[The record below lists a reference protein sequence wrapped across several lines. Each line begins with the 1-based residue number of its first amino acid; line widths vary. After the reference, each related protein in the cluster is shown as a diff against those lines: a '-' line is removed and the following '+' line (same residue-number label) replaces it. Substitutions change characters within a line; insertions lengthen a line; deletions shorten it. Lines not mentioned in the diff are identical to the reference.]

1 MIEIIEKTKLKTGLR
16 EFHAE
21 LANFSEFGVKTIIE
35 QRNFGEK
42 IVPVYQNEFWTAKQ
56 RSGHSIH
63 EISYRACYKPQ
74 LPKFFIER
82 LTRKNDVVYDPFLG
96 RGTTLIEAN
105 LLERKVVG
113 NDINPLS
120 EILTAPRLSPPNIFE
135 IKQRLDEVYLEKF
148 SCEASE
154 LLVFFHPNTLSEIL
168 NWRSYFAER
177 RKNNDFD
184 KIDAWIEMVSCNR
197 LTGHSK
203 GFFSVYTLPPNQAAS
218 IKSQLKINEK
228 HEQTPEYRNT
238 KEIIYRKSHQL
249 LREKLPPNYGQNSF
263 QINIGS
269 ADSTAEVETES
280 VDLIITSPPFL
291 DIVNYQQD
299 NWLRMWFANVEI
311 EKNACWQIKNLTDWL
326 NKMQSAFQEF
336 YRVLKPSGVIAF
348 EVGEIRKGNLLLE
361 NEVVKIVSEVGFTA
375 DCILIN
381 AQNFT
386 KTANCWG
393 VKNNQEGTNTN
404 RIVILTKDA
413 GNDFAFY
420 APHLISSFQQPT
432 LF

>member
-1 MIEIIEKTKLKTGLR
+1 MIGIVEKPKLKTGLSA
-16 EFHAE
+16 FHAE
-21 LANFSEFGVKTIIE
+21 LAAFSDFGAKTIVE
-35 QRNFGEK
+35 QRKFGET

-56 RSGHSIH
+56 RGGHSIH

-105 LLERKVVG
+105 LLGRKVVG
-113 NDINPLS
+113 NDVNPLS
-120 EILTAPRLSPPNIFE
+120 EILTAPRLAPPNIFE
-135 IKQRLDEVYLEKF
+135 IKQRLDEVCLENIF
-148 SCEASE
+148 CEESE
-154 LLVFFHPNTLSEIL
+154 LLAFFHPNTLSEIL
-168 NWRSYFAER
+168 SWRKYFAER
-177 RKNNDFD
+177 RENKEFD
-184 KIDAWIEMVSCNR
+184 KIDAWLEMVACNR

-218 IKSQLKINEK
+218 VKSQLRINEK
-228 HEQTPEYRNT
+228 RGKTPEYRNT
-238 KEIIYRKSHQL
+238 KEILYRKSHQL
-249 LREKLPPNYGQNSF
+249 LREKLPPNYGRNPF

-269 ADSTAEVETES
+269 ADSTPEIEIET
-280 VDLIITSPPFL
+280 VDLIVTSPPFL
-291 DIVNYQQD
+291 DIVNYRQD
-299 NWLRMWFANVEI
+299 NWLRMWFVNVEI
-311 EKNACWQIKNLTDWL
+311 EGNALWQIRNLTDWL
-326 NKMQSAFQEF
+326 DKMQSAFEEF

-361 NEVVKIVSEVGFTA
+361 NEIAKVASEVGFNA
-375 DCILIN
+375 ECILIN

-393 VKNNQEGTNTN
+393 VKNNREGTNTN
-404 RIVILTKDA
+404 RIVILTKSEA
-413 GNDFAFY
+413 SDFVFHA
-420 APHLISSFQQPT
+420 LQTVSTFQQPT

>member
-1 MIEIIEKTKLKTGLR
+1 MIGTIEKTELNIGLR
-16 EFHAE
+16 EFHNE
-21 LANFSEFGVKTIIE
+21 LANFSEFGARTIIE
-35 QRNFGEK
+35 QRTFGEK

-56 RSGHSIH
+56 RGGHSIH

-82 LTRKNDVVYDPFLG
+82 LTRKNNVIYDPFLG
-96 RGTTLIEAN
+96 RGTTLIEAT
-105 LLERKVVG
+105 LLGRKVVG
-113 NDINPLS
+113 NDVNPLS

-135 IKQRLDEVYLEKF
+135 IKQRLDEICLEKIQ
-148 SCEASE
+148 AKDSE
-154 LLVFFHPNTLSEIL
+154 LLAFFHPDTLLEIL
-168 NWRSYFAER
+168 SWRKYFAER
-177 RKNNDFD
+177 RANNDFD
-184 KIDAWIEMVSCNR
+184 KIDAWLEMVACNR

-203 GFFSVYTLPPNQAAS
+203 GFFSVYTLPPNQATS
-218 IKSQLKINEK
+218 VKSQLKINGK
-228 HEQTPEYRNT
+228 REQTPEYRNT

-249 LREKLPPNYGQNSF
+249 LREKLPQNYGQNPF

-269 ADSTAEVETES
+269 ADSTAKIETES
-280 VDLIITSPPFL
+280 VDLIVTSPPFL
-291 DIVNYQQD
+291 DTVNYRQD
-299 NWLRMWFANVEI
+299 NWLRMWFANIEI
-311 EKNACWQIKNLTDWL
+311 EENACWQIKNLTDWL
-326 NKMQSAFQEF
+326 DKMQSAFQEF

-361 NEVVKIVSEVGFTA
+361 NEVVKIASEVGFTA
-375 DCILIN
+375 GCILIN

-404 RIVILTKDA
+404 RIVILTKNEA
-413 GNDFAFY
+413 SDFAFY
-420 APHLISSFQQPT
+420 APHSISAFQQPN

>member
-1 MIEIIEKTKLKTGLR
+1 MIGTIEKAESKKGLS

-21 LANFSEFGVKTIIE
+21 LAAFSDFGAKTTVE
-35 QRNFGEK
+35 QRKFGERK
-42 IVPVYQNEFWTAKQ
+42 VPVYQNEFWTAKQ

-105 LLERKVVG
+105 LLGRKVVG
-113 NDINPLS
+113 NDVNPLS
-120 EILTAPRLSPPNIFE
+120 EILTAPRLAPPNIFE
-135 IKQRLDEVYLEKF
+135 IKQRLDEVCLEKT
-148 SCEASE
+148 SCEDSD
-154 LLVFFHPNTLSEIL
+154 LLAFFHPNTLSEIL
-168 NWRSYFAER
+168 SWRKYFAER
-177 RKNNDFD
+177 RENKEFD
-184 KIDAWIEMVSCNR
+184 KIDAWLEMVACNR

-218 IKSQLKINEK
+218 VKSQLKINEK
-228 HEQTPEYRNT
+228 RGNTPEYRST

-249 LREKLPPNYGQNSF
+249 LREKLPPDYGQNSF

-269 ADSTAEVETES
+269 ADSTPEIES
-280 VDLIITSPPFL
+280 VTIDLIVTSPPFL
-291 DIVNYQQD
+291 DIVNYRQD
-299 NWLRMWFANVEI
+299 NWLRMWFANVKI
-311 EKNACWQIKNLTDWL
+311 EENVLWQIKNLTDWL
-326 NKMQSAFQEF
+326 DKMQSAFEEF

-361 NEVVKIVSEVGFTA
+361 NEIVKTASEVGFNA
-375 DCILIN
+375 ECILIN

-393 VKNNQEGTNTN
+393 VKNNREGTNTN
-404 RIVILTKDA
+404 RVVILTKGEA
-413 GNDFAFY
+413 RDFVFH
-420 APHLISSFQQPT
+420 APQTVSTFQQPT

>member
-1 MIEIIEKTKLKTGLR
+1 MIGITEKTKSKTGLS

-21 LANFSEFGVKTIIE
+21 LADFSEFGAKTIVE
-35 QRNFGEK
+35 QRNFGET

-56 RSGHSIH
+56 RCGHSIH

-105 LLERKVVG
+105 LLGRKVVG

-120 EILTAPRLSPPNIFE
+120 EILTVPRLSPPNIFE
-135 IKQRLDEVYLEKF
+135 IKQRIDEVNLEQI
-148 SCEASE
+148 SCEGSE
-154 LLVFFHPNTLSEIL
+154 LLVFFNSQTLSEIL
-168 NWRSYFAER
+168 SWRNYFAER
-177 RKNNDFD
+177 RGNNKFD
-184 KIDAWIEMVSCNR
+184 KIDAWIEMVACNR

-218 IKSQLKINEK
+218 VKSQQRINEK
-228 HEQTPEYRNT
+228 RGQTPDYRDT
-238 KEIIYRKSHQL
+238 KEILYRKSHQL
-249 LREKLPPNYGQNSF
+249 LREKLPLNYGQKLF

-269 ADSTAEVETES
+269 ADSTAEIKTES
-280 VDLIITSPPFL
+280 VDLIVTSPPFL

-299 NWLRMWFANVEI
+299 NWLRMWFTDVSVE
-311 EKNACWQIKNLTDWL
+311 EKACWQIKNLCDWL
-326 NKMQSAFQEF
+326 DKMQSAFQEF
-336 YRVLKPSGVIAF
+336 YRVLKPLGVIAF

-361 NEVVKIVSEVGFTA
+361 NEIVKIASEVGFTA
-375 DCILIN
+375 NCILIN

-404 RIVILTKDA
+404 RIVILTKNEA
-413 GNDFAFY
+413 NDFAFY
-420 APHLISSFQQPT
+420 TPRSISSFQQPT

>member
-1 MIEIIEKTKLKTGLR
+1 MIGTIEKSESKRGLS

-21 LANFSEFGVKTIIE
+21 LTNFSAFGAKTVVE
-35 QRNFGEK
+35 QRSFGET
-42 IVPVYQNEFWTAKQ
+42 IVPIYQNEFWTAKQ
-56 RSGHSIH
+56 RDGHSIH

-82 LTRKNDVVYDPFLG
+82 LTRKKDVVYDPFLG
-96 RGTTLIEAN
+96 RGTTLIEAS
-105 LLERKVVG
+105 LLGRKVVG
-113 NDINPLS
+113 NDVNPLS
-120 EILTAPRLSPPNIFE
+120 KILTAPRLAPPNIFE
-135 IKQRLDEVYLEKF
+135 IKQRLYEVCLEKI

-168 NWRSYFAER
+168 SWRNYFNER
-177 RKNNDFD
+177 RENKEFD
-184 KIDAWIEMVSCNR
+184 KIDAWIEMVACNR

-218 IKSQLKINEK
+218 VKSQLKINEK
-228 HEQTPEYRNT
+228 RGQTPEYRNT

-249 LREKLPPNYGQNSF
+249 LREKLPPNYGQNPF

-269 ADSTAEVETES
+269 ADSTPDIESET
-280 VDLIITSPPFL
+280 VDLIVTSPPFL
-291 DIVNYQQD
+291 DIVNYRQD

-311 EKNACWQIKNLTDWL
+311 EENACWQIRNLTDWL
-326 NKMQSAFQEF
+326 EKMQSAFKEF

-361 NEVVKIVSEVGFTA
+361 NEIAKVAMKVGFNA
-375 DCILIN
+375 ECVLIN

-393 VKNNQEGTNTN
+393 VKNNCEGTNTN
-404 RIVILTKDA
+404 RIVILTKA
-413 GNDFAFY
+413 EASDFVFH
-420 APHLISSFQQPT
+420 APQKISTFQQPT

>member
-1 MIEIIEKTKLKTGLR
+1 MIGTIEKAELEKGLS

-21 LANFSEFGVKTIIE
+21 LTNFAEFGAKAIVE
-35 QRNFGEK
+35 QRKFGEI

-56 RSGHSIH
+56 RDGHSIH

-96 RGTTLIEAN
+96 RGTTLIEAS
-105 LLERKVVG
+105 LLGRKVVG

-135 IKQRLDEVYLEKF
+135 IKQRLDEVCLEKI
-148 SCEASE
+148 SCEDSE
-154 LLVFFHPNTLSEIL
+154 LLAFFYPQTLSEIL
-168 NWRSYFAER
+168 SWRNYFAKRHEN
-177 RKNNDFD
+177 KEFD
-184 KIDAWIEMVSCNR
+184 KTDSWLEMVACNR

-218 IKSQLKINEK
+218 VKSQLKINEK
-228 HEQTPEYRNT
+228 RGQTPEYRNT
-238 KEIIYRKSHQL
+238 KEIIYRKSRQL
-249 LREKLPPNYGQNSF
+249 LREKLPPNYGQNPF

-269 ADSTAEVETES
+269 VDSTPEIESET
-280 VDLIITSPPFL
+280 VDLIVTSPPFL
-291 DIVNYQQD
+291 DIVNYRQD

-311 EKNACWQIKNLTDWL
+311 EENGCWQIRNLTDWL
-326 NKMQSAFQEF
+326 DKMQCAFEEF
-336 YRVLKPSGVIAF
+336 YRVLKHSGVIAF

-361 NEVVKIVSEVGFTA
+361 NEIAKVAMEVGFKA
-375 DCILIN
+375 ECILIN

-404 RIVILTKDA
+404 RIVILTKSEA
-413 GNDFAFY
+413 RNFVFH
-420 APHLISSFQQPT
+420 APQAVFTFQQPT

>member
-1 MIEIIEKTKLKTGLR
+1 MVGIVEKTKSKTGLS
-16 EFHAE
+16 EFRAE
-21 LANFSEFGVKTIIE
+21 LAAFSEFGAGTIIE
-35 QRNFGEK
+35 QRNFGET

-74 LPKFFIER
+74 LPRFFIER
-82 LTRKNDVVYDPFLG
+82 LTQKNDVVYDPFLG

-105 LLERKVVG
+105 LLGRRVVG
-113 NDINPLS
+113 NDVNPLS

-135 IKQRLDEVYLEKF
+135 IKQRLDEVFLEKF
-148 SCEASE
+148 SCDDSE
-154 LLVFFHPNTLSEIL
+154 LLVFFNHQTLSEIL
-168 NWRSYFAER
+168 AWRKYFAER
-177 RKNNDFD
+177 RENNKFD
-184 KIDAWIEMVSCNR
+184 KIDSWIEMVACNR

-218 IKSQLKINEK
+218 VKSQQRINEK
-228 HEQTPEYRNT
+228 CNQTPEYRNT

-249 LREKLPPNYGQNSF
+249 LRVKLSPNYGQTPF

-269 ADSTAEVETES
+269 ADSTPEIKNETI
-280 VDLIITSPPFL
+280 DLIVTSPPFL
-291 DIVNYQQD
+291 DVVNYRQD
-299 NWLRMWFANVEI
+299 NWLRMWLANAEI
-311 EKNACWQIKNLTDWL
+311 EENSCWQIKNLDDWL
-326 NKMQSAFQEF
+326 DKMKSSLREF
-336 YRVLKPSGVIAF
+336 YRVLKSSGVIAF
-348 EVGEIRKGNLLLE
+348 EVGEVHKGNLLLE
-361 NEVVKIVSEVGFTA
+361 NEIVRIASEVGFVA

-393 VKNNQEGTNTN
+393 VKNNEKGTNTN
-404 RIVILTKDA
+404 RIVILTKSATD
-413 GNDFAFY
+413 
-420 APHLISSFQQPT
+420 SSTLYTPRPNTAFQQLT